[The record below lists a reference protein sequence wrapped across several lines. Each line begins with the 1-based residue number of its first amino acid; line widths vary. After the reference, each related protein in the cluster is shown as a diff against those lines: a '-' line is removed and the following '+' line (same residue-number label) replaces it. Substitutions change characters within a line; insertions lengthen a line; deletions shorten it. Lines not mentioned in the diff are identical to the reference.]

1 MVASHTYSFG
11 EIRIYEHYAIAV
23 MFEGVTIEPKHNEV
37 LVTIA
42 NKYFHGKDFGYITHR
57 INSYSV
63 DPRIY
68 VETSKI
74 DNLAAFAIVSEKEIN
89 LSNAQIEKLFL
100 KKPFK
105 SFKQLAAAIHWVE
118 KMVLVDQKNSSLT

>member
-1 MVASHTYSFG
+1 MIDSLTYPFG
-11 EIRIYEHYAIAV
+11 KISIYEHYIIAV

-37 LVTIA
+37 LVAIA
-42 NKYFHGKDFGYITHR
+42 KKYFKGKLFGYITHR

-74 DNLAAFAIVSEKEIN
+74 ENLAAFAVVSEKEIN

-100 KKPFK
+100 KKPIK
-105 SFKQLAAAIHWVE
+105 SFKHLAAAIRWVE
-118 KMVLVDQKNSSLT
+118 EMVLVKN